1 MELNYW
7 ITTFTTLATQ
17 SALLVGFS
25 FYGLNAISETS
36 GKQLIISTCFLVATA
51 TSMGFGLLCV
61 TTCSLVLMLAP
72 GKALRSN
79 SLEGIESTIV

>member
-36 GKQLIISTCFLVATA
+36 GKQ
-51 TSMGFGLLCV
+51 
-61 TTCSLVLMLAP
+61 
-72 GKALRSN
+72 
-79 SLEGIESTIV
+79 